1 MEQVV
6 ANGGNGALKAQF
18 SFYMSANPDAPS
30 KLVFGDYDLAKYAK
44 KGSNDTDIVWFD
56 TTKDNVDMWAL
67 AVSSITFSGS
77 EDQVN
82 VQSENNYIMVDSG
95 TSFALAPKADFDNL
109 VKMLLEHK
117 ITCTQPADPQSFY
130 QCICPSA
137 LCIEA
142 PSLEFNVKT
151 QSGETKNLTLGAP

>member
-1 MEQVV
+1 MYKASGVETSQSLCGLAPKATNAIVPSFMEQVV

-44 KGSNDTDIVWFD
+44 KGSNDTEIVWFD

-82 VQSENNYIMVDSG
+82 V
-95 TSFALAPKADFDNL
+95 
-109 VKMLLEHK
+109 
-117 ITCTQPADPQSFY
+117 
-130 QCICPSA
+130 
-137 LCIEA
+137 
-142 PSLEFNVKT
+142 
-151 QSGETKNLTLGAP
+151 